1 MENAAEEQA
10 VSKYNDSAADAVAAL
25 ALLTIVIAAVVFWIS
40 GQ

>member
-1 MENAAEEQA
+1 MENGAEQQA

-25 ALLTIVIAAVVFWIS
+25 AVLTIVIGAVVFWLS